1 MPPITFP
8 GKQLQPSTLGSRM
21 PPAICTP
28 GRLPKAPRKISER
41 DTELESLLRNASRP
55 RNAQKQA
62 VRTKTGDS
70 KGNRK
75 AR

>member
-8 GKQLQPSTLGSRM
+8 GKQLQPSILGSRM

-28 GRLPKAPRKISER
+28 GRSPKTPRKISER
-41 DTELESLLRNASRP
+41 DTELESLLRNASRL
-55 RNAQKQA
+55 RNVQKQA